1 LNGLAAELFFAG
13 QNQNNRRRR
22 YNGRMP
28 DVTSSS
34 TSSSASIIESIVRL
48 LAPDDRAAYREMLQT
63 KLRDRDLANDE
74 LRRVAESTWRE
85 FLGYS

>member
-1 LNGLAAELFFAG
+1 
-13 QNQNNRRRR
+13 
-22 YNGRMP
+22 
-28 DVTSSS
+28 
-34 TSSSASIIESIVRL
+34 
-48 LAPDDRAAYREMLQT
+48 MLQT